1 MAYILVYI
9 SQKYVATL
17 GTITQL
23 CGNLCATKITSDY
36 AELCGIMRR
45 IIVTSLVAVGDKFHV
60 NENIF
65 CRAQITAEIT
75 NLNEKLLLPSI
86 I

>member
-1 MAYILVYI
+1 MDITETLPLSNGEKVNTPPQYQRWV
-9 SQKYVATL
+9 SVA
-17 GTITQL
+17 
-23 CGNLCATKITSDY
+23 A
-36 AELCGIMRR
+36 
-45 IIVTSLVAVGDKFHV
+45 GDRFHV
-60 NENIF
+60 NENTF

>member
-1 MAYILVYI
+1 M
-9 SQKYVATL
+9 S
-17 GTITQL
+17 
-23 CGNLCATKITSDY
+23 
-36 AELCGIMRR
+36 MW
-45 IIVTSLVAVGDKFHV
+45 SLVAVGDKFHV

-75 NLNEKLLLPSI
+75 NLNEKLFLPSI